1 MNSMGSYEGMPT
13 RSVCQLE
20 FRCPM
25 SLPRALKE
33 SSGCIS
39 MTTTFAPSSAARR
52 AVAVPAWPAPHTTMS
67 ASTVSAMS
75 LSGMSGSSPSQP
87 APSTSPMVL
96 PALPVGA
103 APPWLP
109 QRPRQSPCRLRT
121 KWHPKLRLAG
131 CIPASM
137 PAPAAPGRQRARALQ
152 EAAAAELDAARA
164 SWRTPPFGLSVKRGS
179 FLSTSSPFLS
189 CLGMPRLGRRRGG
202 RTDRRLLAAEAAGC
216 APWPGGA
223 AMWNVPTM
231 GPA

>member
-1 MNSMGSYEGMPT
+1 MQGMPT

-103 APPWLP
+103 ALP
-109 QRPRQSPCRLRT
+109 AADALPAAGPVGGGAGRFAFRAASCQHAGACSPCR
-121 KWHPKLRLAG
+121 KH
-131 CIPASM
+131 
-137 PAPAAPGRQRARALQ
+137 ARALQ
-152 EAAAAELDAARA
+152 ETAAAELRCGRV
-164 SWRTPPFGLSVKRGS
+164 SWRRPPFGRRSNEV
-179 FLSTSSPFLS
+179 LS
-189 CLGMPRLGRRRGG
+189 CPRSLPSFWSWLPRFGAVCGRRRLLGCLAVCRSG
-202 RTDRRLLAAEAAGC
+202 RVARLVERLDY
-216 APWPGGA
+216 GA
-223 AMWNVPTM
+223 AWLRDHTAAMVKR
-231 GPA
+231 A

>member
-1 MNSMGSYEGMPT
+1 MGSYEGMPT

-103 APPWLP
+103 ALPAADAPPVAVP
-109 QRPRQSPCRLRT
+109 PSAVAPEASPCGL
-121 KWHPKLRLAG
+121 H
-131 CIPASM
+131 PASM
-137 PAPAAPGRQRARALQ
+137 PAPAAP
-152 EAAAAELDAARA
+152 AASTPAPCRKLRRLSSMRPRLLVKAAFWA
-164 SWRTPPFGLSVKRGS
+164 SFKRGS
-179 FLSTSSPFLS
+179 FLSTFSPFLLS
-189 CLGMPRLGRRRGG
+189 WLPRLGAVAGDGRLLGCQAVCRRGLVV
-202 RTDRRLLAAEAAGC
+202 RLLERPDYGATW
-216 APWPGGA
+216 AP
-223 AMWNVPTM
+223 
-231 GPA
+231 